1 MRTLRRRRRIRSA
14 LIGVLWVTVL
24 ACESRRGPMAP
35 EPRVPTALQL
45 STSSVTFTALA
56 DSVRI
61 TATVLDQHGAAMPAQ
76 TTWTSSDERVV
87 LVHLG
92 GRLFAVGN
100 GVAAVT
106 AAAGALSATADVT
119 VRQVVDEVR
128 VSASR
133 RTLTF
138 IGDTIRARGGALD
151 ANDHAVD
158 SARIAWTSSDSGVV
172 SVDSAGLVTAKGSGV
187 AAVTGTFGNASA
199 SVPITVAQLPA
210 SISLS
215 PSEVILSGPG
225 ATQLI
230 SALVRDSSGHTV
242 QNPSLD
248 WTSTN
253 PYAATVSDG
262 LVTAV
267 AEGAATVT
275 AYAGGASASV
285 SVRVLGG
292 PGG

>member
-1 MRTLRRRRRIRSA
+1 
-14 LIGVLWVTVL
+14 
-24 ACESRRGPMAP
+24 MAP
-35 EPRVPTALQL
+35 EPRVPTVLQL

-61 TATVLDQHGAAMPAQ
+61 TATVLDQHGAAMPVQ

-100 GVAAVT
+100 GVAAVA

-172 SVDSAGLVTAKGSGV
+172 SVDSAGLVTATGSGV
-187 AAVTGTFGNASA
+187 AAVTGTFGIASA

-215 PSEVILSGPG
+215 PSEVVLSGPG

-230 SALVRDSSGHTV
+230 SALVTDSGGHTV

-285 SVRVLGG
+285 PVRVLGG